1 MRGAGNIKTIIFV
14 TFINLFYLL
23 AAWLLGLNRIWLNI
37 DYIASIFLLSYGF
50 KKTGLCLLIFAM
62 VSDALLLM
70 GQVFPFFRLDEIIY
84 ILKFIFISS
93 LYYQL
98 VFGVVLIIFILIL
111 FYYGRLAWNKKIV
124 QYCFLLTAFLFS
136 IETVF
141 SGLHGI
147 TSNAYTRSLLLNFT
161 EKQFFGFNQS
171 LYASSQQ
178 LKNEPVSPTAQT
190 LFNQI
195 QHNEVLPNKI
205 LFIVAESLGV
215 PKQQAVLDNILRPLL
230 LQQNKAISKLEVKH
244 LSYLMPTVY
253 GELRELCHAQPQNL
267 NLRDL
272 DKGFENCLPN
282 KLKKLNFKTSAY
294 HGALSIM
301 YDRKDWYPRAGFEKT
316 FFYESKPWK
325 SRCYSFPGIC
335 DTEISDAIAEQ
346 FKSNDKQFVYWL
358 TLNSH
363 APYDLRDIQYDLL
376 KCEEY
381 DIDANSMSCRNLK
394 LQAQFFYVLSKMIQ
408 QPQFSNTQVIIVG
421 DHSPIIFDQ
430 TEKAN
435 VFDGNKVLMLKFNVK

>member
-1 MRGAGNIKTIIFV
+1 MGNIKTIIFV
-14 TFINLFYLL
+14 TFINLLCLL
-23 AAWLLGLNRIWLNI
+23 TAWILGLERIWLNI
-37 DYIASIFLLSYGF
+37 DYIASIFLLSSGL
-50 KKTGLCLLIFAM
+50 KKSGLCLLIFAII
-62 VSDALLLM
+62 SDSLLLM
-70 GQVFPFFRLDEIIY
+70 GQIFPFFRLDEIIY
-84 ILKFIFISS
+84 IIKFVFISS

-98 VFGVVLIIFILIL
+98 VFGVVLILFIIIL
-111 FYYGRLAWNKKIV
+111 FYYGRIAWNKKIV
-124 QYCFLLTAFLFS
+124 QYCFLITALLFS
-136 IETVF
+136 VETIF
-141 SGLHGI
+141 SGFHGT
-147 TSNAYTRSLLLNFT
+147 TSNTYTSSLLLNFI

-178 LKNEPVSPTAQT
+178 LKNEPVSSTAQM

-195 QHNEVLPNKI
+195 QHPETLPNKI
-205 LFIVAESLGV
+205 LFIVAESLGA
-215 PKQQAVLDNILRPLL
+215 PKLQPVLDDVLQPLL
-230 LQQNKAISKLEVKH
+230 VQQDKAISNLEIKRP
-244 LSYLMPTVY
+244 SYLMPTVY

-272 DKGFENCLPN
+272 KQGFENCLPN
-282 KLKKLNFKTSAY
+282 QLKQLGYETSAY
-294 HGALSIM
+294 HGALGIM

>member
-1 MRGAGNIKTIIFV
+1 MKTIIALISLNV
-14 TFINLFYLL
+14 LLFCI
-23 AAWLLGLNRIWLNI
+23 AWGLGLNRIWFNI
-37 DYIASIFLLSYGF
+37 DYVICCLVLAYGF
-50 KKTGLCLLIFAM
+50 KRIGIACLAFSIFAD
-62 VSDALLLM
+62 VLLLL

-84 ILKFIFISS
+84 IIKFIFISS
-93 LYYQL
+93 IYYQFL
-98 VFGVVLIIFILIL
+98 LILLSVIYIGILWRYYSINWNKEKTLYIVFFIAIIFVGETLYSQSLNMTNRLI
-111 FYYGRLAWNKKIV
+111 N
-124 QYCFLLTAFLFS
+124 
-136 IETVF
+136 
-141 SGLHGI
+141 
-147 TSNAYTRSLLLNFT
+147 SLLSSFV
-161 EKQFFGFNQS
+161 EKQFVGFNQS
-171 LYASSQQ
+171 LYEKSEN
-178 LKNEPVSPTAQT
+178 LKNEAISQATKE
-190 LFNQI
+190 LNNQI
-195 QHNEVLPNKI
+195 NRKEIISNKI
-205 LFIVAESLGV
+205 LFVVVESLGL
-215 PKQQAVLDNILRPLL
+215 PKQDAITYKILQPLRF
-230 LQQNKAISKLEVKH
+230 LQNDKISPLVIQ
-244 LSYLMPTVY
+244 SPQYMMATVH
-253 GELRELCHAQPQNL
+253 GELRELCSAVPQNF